1 MIAPPGGRLV
11 RIEKLHMS
19 PRVRVL
25 HGLVRSSLAHHSRA
39 FALSHASRLP
49 LIPPPRRVSAL
60 AASTIFRTLQAN
72 LSAPCL
78 HLPPCLPRRQVSP
91 HEAEELIRI
100 GSPLLKPS
108 PTMAA
113 YRATIRTSST
123 AYLTEGEVGFSAVLR
138 DVRDRIAAFSGYPVE
153 NIEPLQFLQYTG
165 ERAER

>member
-1 MIAPPGGRLV
+1 M
-11 RIEKLHMS
+11 
-19 PRVRVL
+19 
-25 HGLVRSSLAHHSRA
+25 
-39 FALSHASRLP
+39 
-49 LIPPPRRVSAL
+49 
-60 AASTIFRTLQAN
+60 
-72 LSAPCL
+72 
-78 HLPPCLPRRQVSP
+78 SP